1 MITIQIPTPLRR
13 FTGDHG
19 EVAVEA
25 ATVGEALQRLVETH
39 ASLRPHLYANDG
51 KLRTFVNVFKND
63 EDVRYLDKEA
73 TAVATGDRLTIIPSI
88 DLEAGRSRVVFWP
101 GAAAGIG
108 APTDRPERIVEQLV
122 GQGAKLIHLIDFDG
136 ARSGAPGNLDAV
148 GAIASRS
155 AVPLQLAGGVDSPEA
170 IQLAFAAG
178 ATRVVLTTTIAD
190 RPADLRACLAIAGD
204 WLAVGLDP
212 RPERLAAF
220 PWRRPAAPTVDE
232 LVGELVGT
240 GVGRFVL
247 AHGGTEPDLERVPGA
262 RPDHPGAEHGGDPTA
277 ALQRRVPGVGE
288 PRIEPDGAR
297 GRAGRD
303 GGVDHP
309 PQAAPCASSTSSGMS
324 KFA

>member
-1 MITIQIPTPLRR
+1 VL
-13 FTGDHG
+13 
-19 EVAVEA
+19 
-25 ATVGEALQRLVETH
+25 
-39 ASLRPHLYANDG
+39 
-51 KLRTFVNVFKND
+51 
-63 EDVRYLDKEA
+63 
-73 TAVATGDRLTIIPSI
+73 IIPSI

-136 ARSGAPGNLDAV
+136 ARSGAPGNLDAI

-178 ATRVVLTTTIAD
+178 ATRVVATTAIAD

-220 PWRRPAAPTVDE
+220 PWRRPAPPTVDE
-232 LVGELVGT
+232 LVSELVGT

-247 AHGGTEPDLERVPGA
+247 AHGGTEPDLERVRSVVRSYDAEVLVAGGVRDLDAVRRVRDTGA
-262 RPDHPGAEHGGDPTA
+262 SGLILGEAILSGAIDLPTA
-277 ALQRRVPGVGE
+277 LE
-288 PRIEPDGAR
+288 
-297 GRAGRD
+297 
-303 GGVDHP
+303 
-309 PQAAPCASSTSSGMS
+309 AAA
-324 KFA
+324 